1 MKKSGAP
8 FRKLLVV
15 GVMGVAFILTAAC
28 QQKAPAPGAGN
39 EPGKAAVSAPI
50 DSAAVAKITQELS
63 DAQMQ
68 YAKYWNAK
76 DINGISEV
84 WSHDADVMLIPPAT
98 RDRLVGFDAVKKWY
112 QDNFDAMDKI
122 DFKIHDM
129 MIKVSP
135 DGNSAVITYYVE
147 NDFTDLATG
156 KPVKMT
162 PRVCVVKTKENGQ
175 WKQIFGDASFS
186 VAELTKAKPAAAKKA
201 KK

>member
-1 MKKSGAP
+1 MK
-8 FRKLLVV
+8 KLLVV
-15 GVMGVAFILTAAC
+15 LALGLAFVLTSAC
-28 QQKAPAPGAGN
+28 QQKAPAPGMENQAGS
-39 EPGKAAVSAPI
+39 ATVSAPI
-50 DSAAVAKITQELS
+50 DSAAVAKITEELTT
-63 DAQMQ
+63 AQMQ

-84 WSHDADVMLIPPAT
+84 WSHDANIMLIPPAT

-129 MIKVSP
+129 MIKVTP

-147 NDFTDLATG
+147 NDFTDIATG
-156 KPVKMT
+156 KQVKMT

-175 WKQIFGDASFS
+175 WKQIYGDASFS
-186 VAELTKAKPAAAKKA
+186 VAELTKAKPAASKKA
-201 KK
+201 APKKK

>member
-1 MKKSGAP
+1 MK
-8 FRKLLVV
+8 RLLVV
-15 GVMGVAFILTAAC
+15 LALGLAFVLTSAC
-28 QQKAPAPGAGN
+28 QQKAPAPGTEN
-39 EPGKAAVSAPI
+39 QPGSAEVSAPI
-50 DSAAVAKITQELS
+50 DSTAVAKITEDLTA
-63 DAQMQ
+63 AQMQ
-68 YAKYWNAK
+68 YAKYWNTK

-84 WSHDADVMLIPPAT
+84 WSHDADIMLIPPAT

-129 MIKVSP
+129 MIKVTP

-175 WKQIFGDASFS
+175 WKQIYGDASFS
-186 VAELTKAKPAAAKKA
+186 VAELTKAKPTAAKKA